1 MDPKTEDG
9 ESMFAIEVTFDRN
22 PSGDRNFCRHEA
34 EPEIAAQV
42 FESEAE
48 PRKCELAALVEALAS
63 GERLESFN
71 EETAKRVV
79 AFELVEA
86 VV

>member
-1 MDPKTEDG
+1 MY
-9 ESMFAIEVTFDRN
+9 AVEVTYEHDRYGHR
-22 PSGDRNFCRHEA
+22 SEYKRFE
-34 EPEIAAQV
+34 EPEIAAQY

-48 PRKCELAALVEALAS
+48 PSKPELALLVEELAVD
-63 GERLESFN
+63 GKLESFN
-71 EETAKRVV
+71 EETGKRVV